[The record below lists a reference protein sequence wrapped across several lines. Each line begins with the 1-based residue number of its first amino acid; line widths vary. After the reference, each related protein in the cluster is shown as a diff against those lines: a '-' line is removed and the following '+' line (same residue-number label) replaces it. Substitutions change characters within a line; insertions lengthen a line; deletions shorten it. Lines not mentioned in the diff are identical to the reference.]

1 MRPSF
6 AAPKLVQFLRVFSD
20 RAFFQRVGMCLDPAC
35 AFFGK
40 YLVLSSSLN
49 FLLLFEI
56 SNTRNSC
63 KYLYATVRV
72 FPKLEAKMIEEI
84 FEQLKDLGAVSSTD
98 DFSTKWLG
106 RERSYMRCLRAKQ
119 RDPSAQVLATCAV
132 RLLRTADSVGTTI
145 PWSRRD
151 SLRSMANTCLEA
163 LLSTGVRQ

>member
-1 MRPSF
+1 MRPSL

-20 RAFFQRVGMCLDPAC
+20 RALVQRVDTWVDPAC

-40 YLVLSSSLN
+40 YLALLSSLN
-49 FLLLFEI
+49 LLLLFEI

-63 KYLYATVRV
+63 AYLYATVRV

-163 LLSTGVRQ
+163 LLSTGVRH